1 MISLVTAGP
10 KIETR
15 WVCIAASN
23 QTQLA
28 AQLSSYFNQP
38 GVYFPVFEFPDLKR
52 SDEEVLSKDG
62 YFAQI
67 LGKRAAIWINN
78 SLARIQPERIILLG
92 LSRESASYLNAIVQ
106 TGKAIVVETE
116 ADLLTLPFTAGKP
129 EPLRCKPSQAIE
141 GLLRAKSQNVPLA
154 FSENAP
160 DLPSQ
165 KLDGKSGLIL
175 LENGFDISEVATVNY
190 AASIDADVVIVPEVK
205 REEIQSLPRQLQ
217 AWSKDRSSPALRPT
231 RRKITDRIKGID
243 FTKYRFATFFTV
255 GLPYGLVLENRIPLT
270 HVPNGPYCGVFIANS
285 IIEANFPM
293 EIGNALLFAIDEFI
307 NDETKDVA
315 TALNQSN
322 FLVTELIGKDATY
335 NNLDEFG
342 AHLPYDLL
350 HICSHGGETDGYFV
364 KQQFDDRDAN
374 PHTIEYFEVVSFSE
388 EAAAEPGNVKVGRKM
403 IFGLCARI

>member
-1 MISLVTAGP
+1 MISLVTPAP

-23 QTQLA
+23 QTRLA
-28 AQLSSYFNQP
+28 AQLSSYFNDP

-52 SDEEVLSKDG
+52 SNEEVLAKDG

-78 SLARIQPERIILLG
+78 SLARIQPGHIILLG
-92 LSRESASYLNAIVQ
+92 LSRESASYFNAILP
-106 TGKAIVVETE
+106 TDEAIVVETE
-116 ADLLTLPFTAGKP
+116 ADLLALPFTAGKP
-129 EPLRCKPSQAIE
+129 EPLKCKPSQAIE
-141 GLLRAKSQNVPLA
+141 GLLSAKSQKVPLA

-231 RRKITDRIKGID
+231 RRKITDRIKGLD
-243 FTKYRFATFFTV
+243 FTKYQFATFLHRWSALRV
-255 GLPYGLVLENRIPLT
+255 GP
-270 HVPNGPYCGVFIANS
+270 
-285 IIEANFPM
+285 
-293 EIGNALLFAIDEFI
+293 
-307 NDETKDVA
+307 
-315 TALNQSN
+315 
-322 FLVTELIGKDATY
+322 
-335 NNLDEFG
+335 
-342 AHLPYDLL
+342 
-350 HICSHGGETDGYFV
+350 GE
-364 KQQFDDRDAN
+364 
-374 PHTIEYFEVVSFSE
+374 PHTAHPRSQWPLLWRFHRQFHHRGKL
-388 EAAAEPGNVKVGRKM
+388 ADGNWKRAP
-403 IFGLCARI
+403 LCDRRIHQRRN